1 MCVPMQVREVN
12 VYKAYIFFY
21 LFDNYLKKIMFLIDL
36 VISLTVR
43 HFRVFELLQNVY
55 QTQWGLTISDEYFE

>member
-1 MCVPMQVREVN
+1 
-12 VYKAYIFFY
+12 
-21 LFDNYLKKIMFLIDL
+21 MFLIDL

-55 QTQWGLTISDEYFE
+55 QTQSGLTIRDEYFE